1 MEIKEAGVG
10 QAMWEPEACST
21 ESMEWGR
28 GMKEGVSRNPYVA
41 GNGIHHSR
49 ATSRTPIT
57 IGPVPGAKNTT
68 LGKQVQP
75 TIWRGQD
82 RQGQAASMSQGGDRW
97 W

>member
-1 MEIKEAGVG
+1 
-10 QAMWEPEACST
+10 MWEPEACSIG
-21 ESMEWGR
+21 SMELGA
-28 GMKEGVSRNPYVA
+28 GQGKKGYLGNPYFA
-41 GNGIHHSR
+41 GSGILHSR
-49 ATSRTPIT
+49 ATSRAPLT

-82 RQGQAASMSQGGDRW
+82 RQGQAASMSPGSDRW